1 MTTAYCDNV
10 NNAKIIKENRA
21 SSITK
26 GGSNNKDLHPIVTK
40 LNGKSLVRSKPPV
53 SRNKKKKIST
63 SLSPSIFMRR
73 DDPLLW
79 ILSVYLNQNRPL
91 PPLKPIKLR
100 QDPTDPP
107 PPIYFRQEPTSPP
120 PSPSQEIPIYFR
132 QDNTPPPPSQQ
143 VPIYFRQDDSSP
155 ALPSPA
161 LSPLY
166 FNRPNLPSPYET
178 TLLTPNE
185 FPIPLSREYY
195 SNLPLLWY
203 LSARFRQEF
212 ALSFLSQHSQRK
224 VPSRLV
230 DKIMKVTSRLIRN
243 EESRRP
249 IRSINHVQLL
259 GNVGNDPVKV
269 DDKSVRFSVATNRS
283 WFVKNEDSG
292 HLTTKT
298 EWHSI
303 FAYKP
308 ALQNYIMQ
316 TVTKGQRVLLNG
328 RLSYGRFVDSEG
340 RPRSSAY
347 IVLDDLIALSFP
359 KAENEIE
366 EIAEED
372 SYEA

>member
-1 MTTAYCDNV
+1 MKLRRILLIVAVFIMTTAYCDNV

-195 SNLPLLWY
+195 S
-203 LSARFRQEF
+203 
-212 ALSFLSQHSQRK
+212 
-224 VPSRLV
+224 
-230 DKIMKVTSRLIRN
+230 VTSRLIRN

-366 EIAEED
+366 EVAEED